1 MEIPTWIKPGLYGAA
16 VGAIA
21 LGIIGFSWGGWVT
34 GSTAQNMAQTASKI
48 AVVKAMT
55 PYCVANSKSDPQSV
69 SIMEAFKKAPAYS
82 RDTVIEKAGWATLL
96 GSDKPNSELADA
108 CVTALTPT

>member
-1 MEIPTWIKPGLYGAA
+1 MQVPTWIKPGLYGAA
-16 VGAIA
+16 IGAIA
-21 LGIIGFSWGGWVT
+21 LAVVGFSWGGWVT
-34 GSTAQNMAQTASKI
+34 GSTAQNMAQTASKA

-55 PYCVANSKSDPQSV
+55 PYCVARSKNDPQSA
-69 SIMEAFKKAPAYS
+69 SIMEEFKKAPAYS

-96 GSDKPNSELADA
+96 GSDKPNSALADA